1 MWYCLVKSRSG
12 KSFTTF
18 GGFLSEG
25 EAIHNGQMA
34 CVQRGGEQYY
44 TVEIADGT
52 PKAEVKSRINYQMW
66 EKYQIQLEDIRKRHF
81 KGKGL

>member
-1 MWYCLVKSRSG
+1 
-12 KSFTTF
+12 
-18 GGFLSEG
+18 
-25 EAIHNGQMA
+25 MA